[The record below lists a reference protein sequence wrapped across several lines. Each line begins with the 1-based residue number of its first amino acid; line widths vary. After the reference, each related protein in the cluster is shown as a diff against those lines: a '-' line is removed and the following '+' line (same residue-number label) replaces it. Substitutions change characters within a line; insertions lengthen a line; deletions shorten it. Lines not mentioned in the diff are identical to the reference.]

1 MALKKSFITTD
12 SFEESDRHAKNS
24 GYGRVK
30 PEELRGPEKVSAPMW
45 KGYRVRR
52 VVVEEVV
59 AERKAVHQDADE
71 YGGVYI

>member
-12 SFEESDRHAKNS
+12 SFEESDRHAKTQVMAELSPRNS
-24 GYGRVK
+24 GDQRRSVHPCGK
-30 PEELRGPEKVSAPMW
+30 A
-45 KGYRVRR
+45 RVRR